1 MAEVMTATFDGVTY
15 DESLDRERLR
25 GQWLDVWRVMAA
37 PKIDNW
43 FTLSELR
50 ALTGH
55 PESSISAR
63 IRDFRKPQFG
73 GHFVYRR
80 RRGTAERGL
89 FEYRLVVRR
98 PPPEQA
104 SLFGDAAR
112 AEAGT

>member
-1 MAEVMTATFDGVTY
+1 MAEFGGDTY
-15 DESLDRERLR
+15 VAELDRERLR

-37 PKIDNW
+37 PKMDNW

-104 SLFGDAAR
+104 SLFDVREG

>member
-1 MAEVMTATFDGVTY
+1 MAEFGGETY
-15 DESLDRERLR
+15 VPELDRDRLR

-37 PKIDNW
+37 PKMDNW
-43 FTLSELR
+43 YTLSELR

-63 IRDFRKPQFG
+63 IRDFRKPRWG

-89 FEYRLVVRR
+89 FEYRLVVRKLMPVEQLEMWQEAR
-98 PPPEQA
+98 P
-104 SLFGDAAR
+104 L
-112 AEAGT
+112 